1 MTLSIFHL
9 RIQNHWVRTVVLFWC
24 IFFLFYLCFS
34 GFIVLISQ
42 NVYFII
48 THTVSIHV
56 WVYSTGTSLGQPRS
70 PRLSLAFWLSWHGW
84 AASSLL
90 LWSPDLCPTP
100 VPNLPGCC
108 PINQSRVWMLSLR
121 YQACSLETA
130 SLGRLIFSS
139 PLLWS
144 PPRCH
149 TIACGEQDVFLSS
162 FLSFPLYRHLRS
174 KVTRKRRI
182 LWRPLPDST
191 LSFKMDI
198 QVFKTHYLKKYIF

>member
-1 MTLSIFHL
+1 MPFENSEPLGENSSIILMYFLPILSMFSRVHCINITECVFHHNTYSL
-9 RIQNHWVRTVVLFWC
+9 NTCLGLLNRHVSWPTT
-24 IFFLFYLCFS
+24 
-34 GFIVLISQ
+34 ISQ
-42 NVYFII
+42 ALTCF
-48 THTVSIHV
+48 
-56 WVYSTGTSLGQPRS
+56 
-70 PRLSLAFWLSWHGW
+70 LAFMTWLGCLF
-84 AASSLL
+84 SSAL
-90 LWSPDLCPTP
+90 
-100 VPNLPGCC
+100 VPWPLPHPSSKPPRML
-108 PINQSRVWMLSLR
+108 PINQSHVWMLSLW

-174 KVTRKRRI
+174 KVMRKRRI